1 MARPEPVT
9 LSGVE
14 APRVSLLHYGF
25 DSTMAPEGKTVMAC
39 YYSADYDFWKTA
51 HEDKAHYKAEK
62 KRLEDDA
69 IAMLIR
75 RFPEAEGHIEVT
87 DVVTPVTY
95 ERYCNAWRGSWMTWG
110 NGSKDVPQYFPGQ
123 LPGLKHF
130 IMAGIWTLPPGGLP
144 SAAASGRFAAQ
155 RLMYAL
161 RSQI

>member
-1 MARPEPVT
+1 
-9 LSGVE
+9 
-14 APRVSLLHYGF
+14 
-25 DSTMAPEGKTVMAC
+25 MAPEGKTVMAC

-69 IAMLIR
+69 IAMLIH

-123 LPGLKHF
+123 LPGLEHF

-155 RLMYAL
+155 RLCMRYGAKFE
-161 RSQI
+161 